1 MKVGDLVRGKKSKLL
16 GYVTNTRQDWVGSD
30 WAVVYWFAI
39 EAKSGSWINTDN
51 LEVIDE
57 NR

>member
-1 MKVGDLVRGKKSKLL
+1 MEIGDLVRGKKSKLL

-51 LEVIDE
+51 LEVI
-57 NR
+57 